1 MTDKQLTNKKISNL
15 SQNHLKKPSWLK
27 VKAFSGQGYNH
38 VNSLLKKYGLNTVC
52 HDANCPNRGECFNR
66 GTATFL
72 ILGPTCSRNCS
83 FCDINS
89 GLPDPVNFEEPE
101 NVAKAARDLKLK
113 HVVVTSVTRDD
124 LPDGGA
130 TQFADTIRC
139 IRKYLPNSTIEVLT
153 PDFKHTPKSVDLIID
168 AHPDVFNHNVETVE
182 NLYSKVRPQAD
193 YFGSLKLLKYV
204 SEKSNIITKSG
215 LMVGVGETLEQLKK
229 TFKDLADNNVK
240 ILTIGQYLAPSKNH
254 LPVSKYY
261 TPEEFDL
268 LKMHAQ
274 AVKIRHVFSAPLV
287 RSSYKADMVIN
298 P

>member
-1 MTDKQLTNKKISNL
+1 MPDKQLTNKKIANL
-15 SQNHLKKPSWLK
+15 NPNSLKKPAWLK
-27 VKAFSGQGYNH
+27 VKAFSGQGYNR

-83 FCDINS
+83 FCDIDGGS
-89 GLPDPVNFEEPE
+89 PKPVNFNEPE
-101 NVAKAARDLKLK
+101 NVARAARDLNLK

-130 TQFADTIRC
+130 AQFAQTIRC
-139 IRKYLPNSTIEVLT
+139 IQKYLPESSVEVLT
-153 PDFKHTPKSVDLIID
+153 PDFKHTPESVDLIID
-168 AHPDVFNHNVETVE
+168 AHPDVFNHNIETVE
-182 NLYSKVRPQAD
+182 NLYAKVRPQAV
-193 YFGSLKLLKYV
+193 YKGSLKLLKDV
-204 SEKSNIITKSG
+204 SEKSNIMTKSG
-215 LMVGVGETLEQLKK
+215 LMVGVGETIEQLKK
-229 TFKDLADNNVK
+229 TFSDLSENNVK

-261 TPEEFDL
+261 TPDEFEL
-268 LKMHAQ
+268 LKVHAQ
-274 AVKIRHVFSAPLV
+274 AAGIKYVLSAPLV